1 MSAEFMQD
9 LIQYLKD
16 GKKLHRKYAFKVNVG
31 GIRGGVCQCGE
42 YVRGGVCLWVSGGGC
57 VMVRGVSFLCH
68 DIFSGMVGPCVWVE
82 WKWQHSRNNSA
93 RLIWK

>member
-16 GKKLHRKYAFKVNVG
+16 GKKLHRKYAFKVSVG
-31 GIRGGVCQCGE
+31 CVRGGVCQCGE

-68 DIFSGMVGPCVWVE
+68 DICSGSWLAMCLGVVE
-82 WKWQHSRNNSA
+82 VA
-93 RLIWK
+93 TL

>member
-16 GKKLHRKYAFKVNVG
+16 GKKLHRKYAFKVSVG
-31 GIRGGVCQCGE
+31 GI
-42 YVRGGVCLWVSGGGC
+42 RGGVCLWVSGGGC

-68 DIFSGMVGPCVWVE
+68 DIFSGMVGPCVW
-82 WKWQHSRNNSA
+82 
-93 RLIWK
+93 L